1 MVAVANNE
9 RPSHDPFAGLPE
21 ITPELVRAYKD
32 QLHSFEVDF
41 AELKRKYPAV
51 AHDLITGIEGVDPRY
66 LDLKRAFAQGA
77 LYMCGLFRTAA
88 QTEQLRKMFE
98 VETIGGGG
106 DGEDP
111 QP

>member
-1 MVAVANNE
+1 MIAVANNE

-21 ITPELVRAYKD
+21 ITPELIRAYKD
-32 QLHSFEVDF
+32 QIHTFETDF
-41 AELKRKYPAV
+41 ADLRRKYPDV

-77 LYMCGLFRTAA
+77 LYMCGLFRSAA
-88 QTEQLRKMFE
+88 QIEQLRKMFE
-98 VETIGGGG
+98 TETVNDG
-106 DGEDP
+106 DDDEDR